1 MAGIKLIEACS
12 HRKATQEFGVSRGG
26 LMPQHRILGDGD
38 VAPECASDCRRAWC
52 LFTGDGAERGPILE
66 MVTEKYLL
74 RSARSGRRGSRR

>member
-1 MAGIKLIEACS
+1 
-12 HRKATQEFGVSRGG
+12 
-26 LMPQHRILGDGD
+26 MPQHRILGDGD

-74 RSARSGRRGSRR
+74 RSDAVAGAAADVESVAGNLEG